1 MLQARVGHD
10 AVRSAGLRDG
20 RGALCLGYAT
30 GGGREAA
37 AGINHLPM
45 ESIGGFTERFL
56 THFGTG

>member
-20 RGALCLGYAT
+20 R
-30 GGGREAA
+30 EAA

-45 ESIGGFTERFL
+45 ESVSGFTERFL
-56 THFGTG
+56 RHFDKS

>member
-1 MLQARVGHD
+1 MPR
-10 AVRSAGLRDG
+10 
-20 RGALCLGYAT
+20 LCHGYAT